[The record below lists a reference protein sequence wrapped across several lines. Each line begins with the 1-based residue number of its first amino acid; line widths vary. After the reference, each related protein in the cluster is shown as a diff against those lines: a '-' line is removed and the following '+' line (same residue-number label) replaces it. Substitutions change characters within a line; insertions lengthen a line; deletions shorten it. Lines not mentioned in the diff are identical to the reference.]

1 MRQLI
6 QATSAL
12 LFSVVVRL
20 LDVGAQ
26 AVLQSATLVFFFRL
40 LWNRVTSGLVLLL
53 DNRVTGDVDWR

>member
-6 QATSAL
+6 QATFAL

-26 AVLQSATLVFFFRL
+26 AVLQSATLVFFRL

-53 DNRVTGDVDWR
+53 DNRVTCDVDA

>member
-12 LFSVVVRL
+12 LFSVAVRL

-26 AVLQSATLVFFFRL
+26 AVLQSATLVFFRL
-40 LWNRVTSGLVLLL
+40 RWNRVTSGLVLLL
-53 DNRVTGDVDWR
+53 DNRVTGHVDT